1 MIAPRD
7 LLIIWGDTPDY
18 WDWISHPESRFK
30 EVAELNHVWWLEIC
44 GKISTSKLSLD
55 TNYAAYLVFK
65 LREAA
70 FGFDYYPAEVSL
82 TLGVDKICAKS
93 VVLDPVNEMRP
104 RYGPQVVDHSVMS
117 SPERSK
123 EGADGWLE
131 IELGDFF
138 NRYGEDELEMSV
150 MEVNTSFPKGGLV
163 IQGVEIRPKEDK

>member
-1 MIAPRD
+1 M
-7 LLIIWGDTPDY
+7 
-18 WDWISHPESRFK
+18 
-30 EVAELNHVWWLEIC
+30 AELKYVWWLEIR
-44 GKISTSKLSLD
+44 GKISTSMLSLD

-70 FGFDYYPAEVSL
+70 FGFDYIPAEVSL

-93 VVLDPVNEMRP
+93 VVLDPMIERRP
-104 RYGPQVVDHSVMS
+104 RYGLEVAHSVIS
-117 SPERSK
+117 SLERSK
-123 EGADGWLE
+123 ERADGWLE

-150 MEVNTSFPKGGLV
+150 MEVKAGIRKGGLV